1 MKNIKIKGII
11 AAAVLCVC
19 GIGTFGASH
28 NSSIVSA
35 AQATPKP
42 TVKPTHNPTSKPTGK
57 PGETTD
63 NDEDIIGEKGYLT
76 ENELDKIKFSFEK
89 DNYAVILN
97 QSIEARF
104 TSNIPK
110 DFVRYTV
117 EGVMPSVASVNGILQ
132 EKKTVKIKG
141 DFVGSD
147 YITITANVEYCDD
160 EGNYAGVKKLHAK
173 TRITTLGTVNE
184 DMFIGDF
191 TSLTFTQYEAY
202 DDMKY
207 EFTNPNIVLFEG
219 NKLTGI
225 AAGTT
230 SVYLVAGT
238 KKIFAGQITIRGN
251 GISMAETE
259 VTRAVGSAPYQ
270 LNLYNAAD
278 KSVRW
283 SSSNVAV
290 AAVNSTGQVNPLAV
304 GEAVITAYVKGK
316 SGFETS
322 YTCKFVVTNPVLS
335 LNSVTVAKGY
345 EIVVSISGT
354 KGGGVWNS
362 ANQSVASVYSSYEY
376 DGNNQAVI
384 RGYKK
389 GTTTVSVMV
398 DGVTKTLNVTVTN
411 PSVNKTFNVLY
422 KGAKS
427 VIKVKG
433 KGFGSVVK
441 YSTSNKSV
449 AIVSKT
455 GVVKAKKNGFAR
467 ITVNVDGANI
477 NVAVN
482 VGSKKA
488 VKSVM
493 KAVKVEGAIYSQ
505 ARRMSKGYYDCS
517 SLVWRSYKSQGAYF
531 GDRHYAPVAAN
542 EALYCVRHKMSVKKR
557 YINKL
562 KKLMPGDLVFY
573 SKSLN
578 NGRYKNIYHVAI
590 YMGQD
595 VESFGNETYT
605 YGRIIHA
612 NGKLVTQSM
621 LYNQS
626 NCSVIGRPF
635 K

>member
-1 MKNIKIKGII
+1 M
-11 AAAVLCVC
+11 
-19 GIGTFGASH
+19 
-28 NSSIVSA
+28 
-35 AQATPKP
+35 
-42 TVKPTHNPTSKPTGK
+42 
-57 PGETTD
+57 
-63 NDEDIIGEKGYLT
+63 
-76 ENELDKIKFSFEK
+76 
-89 DNYAVILN
+89 
-97 QSIEARF
+97 
-104 TSNIPK
+104 
-110 DFVRYTV
+110 
-117 EGVMPSVASVNGILQ
+117 
-132 EKKTVKIKG
+132 
-141 DFVGSD
+141 
-147 YITITANVEYCDD
+147 
-160 EGNYAGVKKLHAK
+160 
-173 TRITTLGTVNE
+173 
-184 DMFIGDF
+184 
-191 TSLTFTQYEAY
+191 
-202 DDMKY
+202 
-207 EFTNPNIVLFEG
+207 
-219 NKLTGI
+219 
-225 AAGTT
+225 
-230 SVYLVAGT
+230 AGT

-449 AIVSKT
+449 ATVSKT

-573 SKSLN
+573 SKPLN